1 MDATVLLDHLI
12 TRLEKDGGATL
23 WTAIMSKK
31 TALIDGG
38 GRVCIIKWLSLET
51 THYHCKYMSP
61 ACNFHSKRVGGW
73 EPFYGFLRRPTGF
86 LRRPTGLKTS
96 AYLAHICLA
105 LQPGATL
112 WTTIMS
118 KRSSAD
124 WWWWKG
130 LHYNFTSLSFDV
142 NILVLCTIFI
152 KFFTNSTSFI
162 PKYMLKTTITMDGVF
177 FVLDCVRCQWTK
189 LCWNESCVWQR
200 SCSLIRKRT
209 VVKLPPF

>member
-1 MDATVLLDHLI
+1 
-12 TRLEKDGGATL
+12 
-23 WTAIMSKK
+23 
-31 TALIDGG
+31 
-38 GRVCIIKWLSLET
+38 
-51 THYHCKYMSP
+51 MSP

-73 EPFYGFLRRPTGF
+73 EQFYGF

-118 KRSSAD
+118 KRSSAEFG
-124 WWWWKG
+124 WRKR
-130 LHYNFTSLSFDV
+130 LHHKVLVAWDNTLLVQQCKCMSPGMQLPLKAVIDGGGRVCIINYNFTSLSFDV

-162 PKYMLKTTITMDGVF
+162 QKYMLKTTITMDGVF

-189 LCWNESCVWQR
+189 LCWNEFCVWQR

-209 VVKLPPF
+209 VVKFPPF